1 MIYPMYY
8 LNMIKLTFIYFN
20 ELVILI
26 GSVRQ
31 EVFVQILSSEPKKK
45 TTKKHKTHSAVKM
58 KYFQQCKT
66 HSQKV
71 SVLAF
76 LTTFH
81 VQNGIILRTAGYLP
95 SLKGQICCLYRTA
108 DCCGLLSYLFLMSC
122 RHKDG
127 QNQYTVV
134 AGDCFIN
141 IQKEQEV
148 ENIYIFSRVW

>member
-1 MIYPMYY
+1 MICPMYY

-31 EVFVQILSSEPKKK
+31 EVFVQILSSEPKKN
-45 TTKKHKTHSAVKM
+45 SAVKM

-66 HSQKV
+66 RSQKV
-71 SVLAF
+71 SVVDCLR
-76 LTTFH
+76 TFH
-81 VQNGIILRTAGYLP
+81 VQNGRILRTAGFLP
-95 SLKGQICCLYRTA
+95 SFKGQICCLYQTA
-108 DCCGLLSYLFLMSC
+108 DCCGPQSYLFLMSC

-141 IQKEQEV
+141 IQKEQKV
-148 ENIYIFSRVW
+148 EKNMYLAEYDNKSS

>member
-1 MIYPMYY
+1 MIYRMYY

-31 EVFVQILSSEPKKK
+31 EVFVQILSSEPKKN
-45 TTKKHKTHSAVKM
+45 HKTHSAVKM
-58 KYFQQCKT
+58 KYLKYFQQCKT
-66 HSQKV
+66 QSQKA
-71 SVLAF
+71 SILAF
-76 LTTFH
+76 LTTFD

-95 SLKGQICCLYRTA
+95 SFKGQICCLYRTA

-148 ENIYIFSRVW
+148 EKIYIFSRVW